1 MCRLSQNPVRE
12 QLASHR
18 GDQICNNMLVHV
30 SFWKY
35 IFVAHIRQSE
45 GNYCCFF
52 RGGIFVNNNKDD
64 LQRAYRQLCRL
75 CSIYRST
82 DIQIIST
89 TASLCLD
96 DNAQRWRYK
105 GFLPPSCSTPRH
117 LFSLLFTPGSFHFW
131 PKISALRIDLPPSRF
146 LFWRKPNR
154 TLFGPISILR
164 SSFGMKILVAA
175 FSMFM
180 HLAYIIITF
189 QTFKVSSGVTSLISW
204 LIMRSTGAVQCCK
217 YHISSYCR
225 AKSQLL
231 HM

>member
-1 MCRLSQNPVRE
+1 MCSMSENPVRE

-105 GFLPPSCSTPRH
+105 GFLPPSCSNPRH
-117 LFSLLFTPGSFHFW
+117 LFSLLFTPGSFHF
-131 PKISALRIDLPPSRF
+131 
-146 LFWRKPNR
+146 
-154 TLFGPISILR
+154 
-164 SSFGMKILVAA
+164 
-175 FSMFM
+175 
-180 HLAYIIITF
+180 
-189 QTFKVSSGVTSLISW
+189 
-204 LIMRSTGAVQCCK
+204 
-217 YHISSYCR
+217 
-225 AKSQLL
+225 
-231 HM
+231 